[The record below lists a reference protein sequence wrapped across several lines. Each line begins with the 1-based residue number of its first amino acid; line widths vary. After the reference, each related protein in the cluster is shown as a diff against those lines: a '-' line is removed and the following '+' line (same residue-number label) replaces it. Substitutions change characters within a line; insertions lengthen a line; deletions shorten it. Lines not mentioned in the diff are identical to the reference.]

1 MEGETPIIDN
11 ELRGAALLIIAII
24 GILLVVQP
32 LYAGRTVEAFSELA
46 ILGPN
51 QKIGDYPKD
60 LQVGESFSLYLYVG
74 NHEGQ
79 SQLYRV
85 YAKLGDRTSI
95 ISENTSLAA
104 EPLAHYDIILQ
115 NNQTWLE
122 PITLQINTQGT
133 NLRLTF
139 ELWTYSQEANDF
151 RYYNRWNQLWL
162 NVTRPR

>member
-1 MEGETPIIDN
+1 MEGETHLIDD
-11 ELRGAALLIIAII
+11 ELRGAALVIILVI

-60 LQVGESFSLYLYVG
+60 LLVGESFSLYLYVG

-79 SQLYRV
+79 SRLYRV
-85 YAKLGDRTSI
+85 YAKLGDRTSTI
-95 ISENTSLAA
+95 NENVSLAV
-104 EPLAHYDIILQ
+104 EPLANYDIILSQ
-115 NNQTWLE
+115 NQTWLE
-122 PITLQINTQGT
+122 PITLRINTTGT
-133 NLRLTF
+133 NLRLIF
-139 ELWTYSQEANDF
+139 ELWMYRQDANDF

-162 NVTRPR
+162 NVTRPG